1 MANQQNSPTRELKK
15 RNLLGP
21 IANVYASSNTGS
33 WRIERPF
40 VDQELCIACGTCSR
54 YCPADVVTVDKDAA
68 EKVTFNWD
76 YCKGC
81 GICANECPKKAI
93 TMINEKEAKA

>member
-1 MANQQNSPTRELKK
+1 MAYQQNRPSSGSKK

-21 IANVYASSNTGS
+21 IANIYASSNTGS
-33 WRIERPF
+33 WRIERPS
-40 VDQELCIACGTCSR
+40 VDNDLCIACGTCSR
-54 YCPADVVTVDKDAA
+54 FCPADVVTVDKDA
-68 EKVTFNWD
+68 ETKVVFNWD

-93 TMINEKEAKA
+93 TMINEKEANA